1 MLSDETQEKLAEAIV
16 DRIEELNTFIIIE
29 IGKSLVKFNNLNIS
43 QANQLAQI
51 LRYGGSYRKIIKKL
65 EQTTKLSI
73 KQIEEIMEETAKKNQ
88 LFSEKFYRYKNIDFI
103 PFEENIALQQ
113 EVKIM
118 TKKVIDNYLALISTS
133 AFLINYKGQKVYTP
147 LNQIY
152 NESITTAVLS
162 IAQGKQAYNVSIRN
176 VMKQLSASGIKTVD
190 YASGYSRR
198 LDSAVR
204 TNVLDGMRDLSN
216 KIQEDFG
223 KEYGADGIEI
233 SVHLNP
239 APDHAKI
246 QGKQYSTEDFKK
258 LNDSLKRP
266 ISTLNCYHYI
276 FSIILGVNK
285 PLYSDKQLKE
295 ILKKNDDGFI
305 FEGKH
310 YTNYQGTQ
318 LQRRIETAIRKQK
331 DFQIASKSIN
341 DNKGI
346 LKAQKKIRQLTQ
358 KYNQLSKASGLPTKK
373 QRLIVYGYTKVKDLD
388 K

>member
-73 KQIEEIMEETAKKNQ
+73 KQIEEIMKETAKKNQ

-118 TKKVIDNYLALISTS
+118 TKKVIDNYLTLISTS
-133 AFLINYKGQKVYTP
+133 AFLMNYKGQKVYTP

-152 NESITTAVLS
+152 NESITTAILS
-162 IAQGKQAYNVSIRN
+162 IAQGKQAYNVAIRN
-176 VMKQLSASGIKTVD
+176 LMKQLASSGIKTVD

-295 ILKKNDDGFI
+295 ILKKNDDGFV

-358 KYNQLSKASGLPTKK
+358 KYNQLSKVSGLPTKK

>member
-16 DRIEELNTFIIIE
+16 NRIEELNTFIIIE
-29 IGKSLVKFNNLNIS
+29 IGKSLVEFNNLNIS

-103 PFEENIALQQ
+103 PYKENIALQQ
-113 EVKIM
+113 EVKIL
-118 TKKVIDNYLALISTS
+118 TKKVIDNYLTLISTS
-133 AFLINYKGQKVYTP
+133 AFLMNYKGQKVYTP

-162 IAQGKQAYNVSIRN
+162 IAQGKQAYNVAIRN
-176 VMKQLSASGIKTVD
+176 VMKQLASSGIKTVD

-295 ILKKNDDGFI
+295 ILKKNNDGFV

-341 DNKGI
+341 DNKEI

-358 KYNQLSKASGLPTKK
+358 KYNQLSKVSGLPTKK